1 MKLNQNQQEAVDY
14 IDGPTLVLAGAGSG
28 KTRVITTKIVSLI
41 KNHNFLPESICALT
55 FTNKAAAEMRER
67 ITAEIGADLA
77 KRLTVCTFHS
87 LGLNILK
94 KEHLHFGLGINF
106 SLFDQFDTFKIVRD
120 IIKEHHPILTVED
133 SEKNA
138 ALEALEKISMWKS
151 QLLSPEELN
160 QTTAHAQIYKRYQA
174 YLKACN
180 AVDFEDLIF
189 LPSLLLK
196 TDTEARER
204 WNKYFKYVLV
214 DEYQDTNETQ
224 YQLLCILTEVYKRF
238 TVVGDDDQSIYSWR
252 GARPENIKTLS
263 IDFKNLKVIKLQE
276 NYRSTP
282 NILNCANA
290 LISHNPHLYSKHLY
304 SHQFDEGSLI
314 RVISLED
321 ENAESERV
329 ASEILGNQYLTKR
342 KWSDYAV
349 LYRSNFQSR
358 SLEKAFHESRI
369 PCVITGGTSFFE
381 QSEIKD
387 LLAWFRLLCNPHD
400 DAALLRIIN
409 VPRRGIGEATI
420 ATLTK
425 AAKLTGKSIFHSAL
439 NPAVTKELHTKQQ
452 TALGDFMRV
461 FIRLQSK
468 INTDN
473 GLWLTTHILD
483 ELKYEEY
490 LRSNSESRIAIEAK
504 IKNVKQLLSW
514 VQKLI
519 VGKRNEKGLTFIEAI
534 DRLGLREML
543 DRQEDNSNNDAV
555 QLMTLHSAKGLEF
568 SMVILVGMEEG
579 ILPHKSSIDLPH
591 GIEEER
597 RLAYVGLTRAREDL
611 IITYCKKRHNKN
623 ILDGIKHQGP
633 SRFLE
638 ELPDELLDKSNSM
651 SKSQEAQK
659 FSSIDTA
666 LEDLLKAFS

>member
-14 IDGPTLVLAGAGSG
+14 IEGPTLVLAGAGSG

-41 KNHNFLPESICALT
+41 KKHNFLPETICALT
-55 FTNKAAAEMRER
+55 FTNKAATEMRER
-67 ITAEIGADLA
+67 VTAEIGADVA

-87 LGLNILK
+87 LGLTILR
-94 KEHLHFGLGINF
+94 KEHLYFGLGTNF

-120 IIKEHHPILTVED
+120 IIRDHHPLLTVD
-133 SEKNA
+133 SNEKNVT
-138 ALEALEKISMWKS
+138 LEALEKISLWKG
-151 QLLSPEELN
+151 QLLAPEDLN
-160 QTTAHAQIYKRYQA
+160 QTTAHAQIYQRYQA
-174 YLKACN
+174 FLKACN

-189 LPSLLLK
+189 MPSLLLK
-196 TDTEARER
+196 TDLDARKR
-204 WNKYFKYVLV
+204 WNQCFKYVLV

-224 YQLLCILTEVYKRF
+224 YKLLCMLTEIYKRF

-290 LISHNPHLYSKHLY
+290 LIAHNPHLYSKHLY
-304 SHQFDEGSLI
+304 SYQHDEGSPI
-314 RVISLED
+314 RIISLED

-409 VPRRGIGEATI
+409 VPRRGIGEVTI

-439 NPAVTKELHTKQQ
+439 NPAVTRDLQPRQQ
-452 TALGDFMRV
+452 SALGDFMRV

-468 INTDN
+468 INVDK
-473 GLWLTTHILD
+473 GLWLTEHILE
-483 ELKYEEY
+483 ELQYENY
-490 LRSNSESRIAIEAK
+490 LRCNSESRAAIEAK

-514 VQKLI
+514 VQRLI
-519 VGKRNEKGLTFIEAI
+519 VGKRNEEGLSFIEAI

-543 DRQEDNSNNDAV
+543 DRQDDTSNNDAV
-555 QLMTLHSAKGLEF
+555 QLMTLHAAKGLEF
-568 SMVILVGMEEG
+568 LMVILVGMEEG
-579 ILPHKSSIDLPH
+579 ILPHKSSFDLPY

-623 ILDGIKHQGP
+623 ILEDIKHQGP

-638 ELPDELLDKSNSM
+638 ELPEELIDRSNTI
-651 SKSQEAQK
+651 SKAQEAQK